1 MRMGDV
7 VRTEY
12 TTESFDLGT
21 GFWTSGCSG
30 SCQSWNQWGYVY
42 PFFSNFDNWATDSFD
57 PSVTWEDTY
66 EPNTTV
72 SFTSPVSLIP
82 SKGARLS
89 FRAWWDLGS
98 GDFVIVQART
108 SSSPGWQTIGIWWGT
123 NESISPVQSLLLF
136 GSTSSAGTLFEMDI
150 SSLSGQFGQ
159 LRFILTSDESDQ
171 GDGLYLDDVAVTEI
185 NLSGYG
191 QAAYTYSQG
200 TSFSAPVV
208 TGVAAL
214 VMAQRPDLTHL
225 QVRDAILNSVDV
237 IPNLIGR
244 VATGGRVNARSALAT
259 AMSLCVNGT
268 SQPGSTVCG
277 LANEGFLIQT

>member
-1 MRMGDV
+1 
-7 VRTEY
+7 
-12 TTESFDLGT
+12 
-21 GFWTSGCSG
+21 
-30 SCQSWNQWGYVY
+30 
-42 PFFSNFDNWATDSFD
+42 
-57 PSVTWEDTY
+57 
-66 EPNTTV
+66 
-72 SFTSPVSLIP
+72 
-82 SKGARLS
+82 
-89 FRAWWDLGS
+89 
-98 GDFVIVQART
+98 
-108 SSSPGWQTIGIWWGT
+108 
-123 NESISPVQSLLLF
+123 
-136 GSTSSAGTLFEMDI
+136 MDI

-277 LANEGFLIQT
+277 LANEGFLIQTCGSGSWSDSSECSSNDADSDGLTDDEEAVAGTDPLNPDTDGDGILDGVDPTPLPEPGALVMLFSGFLLLLILMRRKTDGVHAESSRI